1 MGSDFWYS
9 MDMETNPLPTVSSGF
24 ARLLA
29 TENIHVRVCSKAKT
43 AMFNTDSRELTMPA
57 WQGMS
62 EQLVDM
68 LLGHEV
74 SHALHTTEPD
84 IAATLKSLS
93 ETFKV
98 PENICM
104 ATLNIVEDVRIDKL
118 IQRRYPGLRRDYA
131 AGYPEMREMNL
142 FEVKDGEDLND
153 RCFLDRL
160 NLHAKA
166 YNGEIAFSP
175 EEQELVDRA
184 ENTET
189 YEDVMALVEDVL
201 ALVKKQHEEK
211 QPPMEMPQGMPMPS
225 NEDSDEGDAGEMI
238 DQPMPMS
245 GDDTDGDEDG
255 DDTDGDTGLP
265 GESTE
270 SGDEDG
276 DEQGE
281 GGQESSDDDA
291 TPKQGDSGESQGGED
306 SGESMEDDT
315 DDGESAEGEEITTDS
330 DGDQAGQTDGWDEMA
345 PQSLDAM
352 ESNLA
357 NAAGD
362 VDDYWRGSR
371 VATSMMP
378 KGLGEE
384 AVVSIDETRKIFWN
398 AHQKGEIREE
408 TYAGSEDVLA
418 SLRPTVNAMA
428 TAFERKQAAHIDQRT
443 QIGKSGRLDMN
454 KLHSY
459 KLTEDLFL
467 KTEIQPNGKNH
478 AFTIVI
484 DWSGSMSGK
493 CESTIRQ
500 ASMLAMFCK
509 KVNVPCE
516 VYIFQSHGGC
526 DEGSIFDGGDVYGHV
541 RLVKILDTASRNNL
555 FNVDLKN
562 AYVLGKT
569 ADDYST
575 GYIRDLC
582 MGGTPLGASLT
593 IAKFTHQ
600 ALMAKSKAEVGNIIF
615 LTDGEG
621 SDDLTN
627 RGSEETI
634 VVDSASHRSYA
645 AAGGQAAICEWIRGE
660 TGSKVINF
668 FMCGKREGQNLIEY
682 RTPYAEL
689 DDAKKRWRGEGWGY
703 LPVNKREGWDAAF
716 VVFDNAA
723 KETEDAMEGLD
734 ENASKAKIRN
744 AYVKSLKNRAACR
757 PLVEKITDLIAA

>member
-9 MDMETNPLPTVSSGF
+9 MDMETKPLPTVSSGF

-43 AMFNTDSRELTMPA
+43 AMFNTDTRQLTMPA

-84 IAATLKSLS
+84 ISATLKRLS

-104 ATLNIVEDVRIDKL
+104 STLNIVEDVRIDKL

-142 FEVKDGEDLND
+142 FDVKADEDLNE

-166 YNGEIAFSP
+166 YNGEIDFSP

-189 YEDVMALVEDVL
+189 YEDVMTLVEEVL
-201 ALVKKQHEEK
+201 ALVKKQHEEQ

-225 NEDSDEGDAGEMI
+225 EEDSDEGEAGEMT
-238 DQPMPMS
+238 DQPMPME
-245 GDDTDGDEDG
+245 GDEDG
-255 DDTDGDTGLP
+255 DDTDGDRGLP

-276 DEQGE
+276 EEQGE
-281 GGQESSDDDA
+281 GGLESSDDDA
-291 TPKQGDSGESQGGED
+291 TPEKGEGGESQGGED

-315 DDGESAEGEEITTDS
+315 DDGESAEGEEIASDS
-330 DGDQAGQTDGWDEMA
+330 EGEQAGQNSGWEDQVA
-345 PQSLDAM
+345 KSLDAM

-357 NAAGD
+357 DAAGENS
-362 VDDYWRGSR
+362 DYWGSE
-371 VATSMMP
+371 VATSIMP
-378 KGLGEE
+378 SELGEE
-384 AVVSIDETRKIFWN
+384 AVVNIGETRKIFWN
-398 AHQKGEIREE
+398 ALQKVEIREE
-408 TYAGSEDVLA
+408 TYAGSEEVLA

-443 QIGKSGRLDMN
+443 QVGKSGRLDMN

-516 VYIFQSHGGC
+516 VYIFQSYHPTK
-526 DEGSIFDGGDVYGHV
+526 ESKIFKNGEIQEDV
-541 RLVKILDTASRNNL
+541 RLIQILDTTARNNL

-569 ADDYST
+569 ADDYHQ
-575 GYIRDLC
+575 GYIRELS
-582 MGGTPLGASLT
+582 MGGTPLGSSLT

-600 ALMAKSKAEVGNIIF
+600 ALMARNKAEVGNIVF
-615 LTDGEG
+615 LTDGDG
-621 SDDLTN
+621 SDCLHNTG
-627 RGSEETI
+627 REST
-634 VVDSASHRSYA
+634 VVSDPNSRRSYSA
-645 AAGGQAAICEWIRGE
+645 KRGQAAICEWIRGE

>member
-1 MGSDFWYS
+1 

-43 AMFNTDSRELTMPA
+43 AMFNTDSRVLTMPA

-74 SHALHTTEPD
+74 SHALHTNEPD
-84 IAATLKSLS
+84 IAATLKRLS

-104 ATLNIVEDVRIDKL
+104 GTLNIVEDVRIDKL

-166 YNGEIAFSP
+166 YAGEVAFSP

-201 ALVKKQHEEK
+201 ALVKKQHEEN
-211 QPPMEMPQGMPMPS
+211 QPPMEMPQGMP
-225 NEDSDEGDAGEMI
+225 EAGEGEGDM
-238 DQPMPMS
+238 PMPAS
-245 GDDTDGDEDG
+245 DQGEEEVE
-255 DDTDGDTGLP
+255 DGDTGLP

-270 SGDEDG
+270 SGDEPG
-276 DEQGE
+276 EGGE
-281 GGQESSDDDA
+281 GGQESGDDDD
-291 TPKQGDSGESQGGED
+291 TPEQGEGGKSQGGD
-306 SGESMEDDT
+306 GSGESMEDDT
-315 DDGESAEGEEITTDS
+315 DDGESAEGEEKTTDS
-330 DGDQAGQTDGWDEMA
+330 EGDQVGQSSGWDEMA
-345 PQSLDAM
+345 PRSLDAM

-357 NAAGD
+357 EAAGED
-362 VDDYWRGSR
+362 NSYYGSR

-378 KGLGEE
+378 KGLGEK

-516 VYIFQSHGGC
+516 VYIFQSTDC
-526 DEGSIFDGGDVYGHV
+526 NVTEKIFDGGDVHECV

-569 ADDYST
+569 ADDYSH
-575 GYIRDLC
+575 GHIRELC

-593 IAKFTHQ
+593 IAKFTHE
-600 ALMAKSKAEVGNIIF
+600 ALMAKNKAEVGNIIF
-615 LTDGEG
+615 LTDGSGCDNLE
-621 SDDLTN
+621 N

-634 VVDSASHRSYA
+634 VVDSASHRSYSA
-645 AAGGQAAICEWIRGE
+645 EGGQAAICEWIRGE

-668 FMCGKREGQNLIEY
+668 FMVAKSEGKNMIEY

-689 DDAKKRWRGEGWGY
+689 DDAKKRWKGEGWGY
-703 LPVNKREGWDAAF
+703 LPDNKREGWDAAF

-723 KETEDAMEGLD
+723 KETKKDALEDLD
-734 ENASKAKIRN
+734 ENASKAKIRT

>member
-1 MGSDFWYS
+1 MG
-9 MDMETNPLPTVSSGF
+9 METNPLPTVSSGF

-201 ALVKKQHEEK
+201 ALVKKQHEEN
-211 QPPMEMPQGMPMPS
+211 QPPVGTPEAGEGEGDMPMPTS
-225 NEDSDEGDAGEMI
+225 EQGEDDGE
-238 DQPMPMS
+238 D
-245 GDDTDGDEDG
+245 
-255 DDTDGDTGLP
+255 DGDTGLP
-265 GESTE
+265 GETTE
-270 SGDEDG
+270 SGDEPGED
-276 DEQGE
+276 GE
-281 GGQESSDDDA
+281 GGQESGDDDTTA
-291 TPKQGDSGESQGGED
+291 EDGEGGESQGGED

-315 DDGESAEGEEITTDS
+315 DDGESAEGEQKTADS
-330 DGDQAGQTDGWDEMA
+330 DGDQVGQSDGWQEMA
-345 PQSLDAM
+345 PQSLEAM

-357 NAAGD
+357 DAAGND
-362 VDDYWRGSR
+362 DDYWRGNR

-398 AHQKGEIREE
+398 AHQKGEIRD
-408 TYAGSEDVLA
+408 TAYAGSEDVLA

-526 DEGSIFDGGDVYGHV
+526 DEGAIFDGGDVYGHV

-600 ALMAKSKAEVGNIIF
+600 ALMAKNKAEVGNIIF

-668 FMCGKREGQNLIEY
+668 FMCGKREGQNQIEY

-716 VVFDNAA
+716 LVFDNAA

>member
-1 MGSDFWYS
+1 MG
-9 MDMETNPLPTVSSGF
+9 METKPLPTVSSGF

-74 SHALHTTEPD
+74 SHALHTTDPD
-84 IAATLKSLS
+84 IAATLKRLS

-131 AGYPEMREMNL
+131 AGYPEMRERNL
-142 FEVKDGEDLND
+142 FEVKDDEDLND

-166 YNGEIAFSP
+166 YNGEIDFSA
-175 EEQELVDRA
+175 EEQVFVDRA

-189 YEDVMALVEDVL
+189 YEDVMTLVEDVL
-201 ALVKKQHEEK
+201 ELVKQQHEEN
-211 QPPMEMPQGMPMPS
+211 QPPVGMPEVGEGEGDMPMPA
-225 NEDSDEGDAGEMI
+225 SDQGEEEGE
-238 DQPMPMS
+238 
-245 GDDTDGDEDG
+245 
-255 DDTDGDTGLP
+255 DGDTGLP
-265 GESTE
+265 GETTE
-270 SGDEDG
+270 SGDEPG
-276 DEQGE
+276 EGGE
-281 GGQESSDDDA
+281 GGQESGDDDTTA
-291 TPKQGDSGESQGGED
+291 EDGEGGKSQGGED

-315 DDGESAEGEEITTDS
+315 DDGESAEGEQKSS
-330 DGDQAGQTDGWDEMA
+330 DGVENGEIGSQQGWDDQVA
-345 PQSLDAM
+345 KSLDAV
-352 ESNLA
+352 ENNLA
-357 NAAGD
+357 NAAGED
-362 VDDYWRGSR
+362 ERWYGSR
-371 VATSMMP
+371 IATSMMP

-384 AVVSIDETRKIFWN
+384 AVVSIEDTRKIFWK
-398 AHQKGEIREE
+398 AHKSGEIREA

-443 QIGKSGRLDMN
+443 QVGKSGRLDMN

-493 CESTIRQ
+493 CVSTIRQ

-516 VYIFQSHGGC
+516 VYIFQSHNAKKKNGIFEGG
-526 DEGSIFDGGDVYGHV
+526 EVGDSV
-541 RLVKILDTASRNNL
+541 RLIKILDTSSRNNL

-575 GYIRDLC
+575 GYIRELG

-593 IAKFTHQ
+593 ISKFTHQ

-615 LTDGEG
+615 LTDGSG
-621 SDDLTN
+621 SDDLANT
-627 RGSEETI
+627 GSEKTI
-634 VVDSASHRSYA
+634 VVDSASHRSYSA
-645 AAGGQAAICEWIRGE
+645 EGGQDAICEWIRGE

-668 FMCGKREGQNLIEY
+668 FMVSKSEGKCVLEC
-682 RTPYAEL
+682 RTPHRNLA
-689 DDAKKRWRGEGWGY
+689 DALKRWKNEGWGY
-703 LPVNKREGWDAAF
+703 LENNRGGWDAAF
-716 VVFDNAA
+716 LVYDNAA
-723 KETEDAMEGLD
+723 KETDDAMEGLD

-744 AYVKSLKNRAACR
+744 AYVKSIKNRAACR
-757 PLVEKITDLIAA
+757 PLVEKITDLIAV